1 MKFIKTKLITG
12 LYNSDLLSL
21 KNTSNIGMFTQI
33 LISIKQ
39 LIKVI
44 ELNKKLPLFLICQN
58 KQYSILM
65 KNYIEINSQELI
77 GIFFISYK
85 QAVTLKV
92 EAIYI
97 LLDCENVNLLSSK
110 IQSQS
115 NSILFL
121 IERKYKN
128 FKNSGEYFVDL
139 NINSIKQVMFILTII
154 KKIKLINAN
163 IKKV

>member
-1 MKFIKTKLITG
+1 MKK
-12 LYNSDLLSL
+12 
-21 KNTSNIGMFTQI
+21 
-33 LISIKQ
+33 
-39 LIKVI
+39 
-44 ELNKKLPLFLICQN
+44 
-58 KQYSILM
+58 
-65 KNYIEINSQELI
+65 YIEINSQVLI